1 MKVLF
6 VTNAYP
12 SPERPW
18 LGTAVRLQEQGLS
31 SLGVEVTILYL
42 NRTDAGQAVYLSA
55 LPLIKQKFTEGQFDI
70 LHVQFGGIQ
79 AFLGALAARDRCV
92 ITYHGTDLH
101 GGSPPSLQEKI
112 SYTIGIVC
120 SRLAVRMAG
129 ASIAVSQNLV
139 ENLPRKMA
147 RRIEIIPTGVDF
159 RVFRPIDKEY
169 ARMRLNLEQD
179 PHFVLFCDN
188 NNDPVKR
195 RDIADQAVELLQK
208 QGLNVNLLVMTHIPF
223 EEVPLYL
230 NAADV
235 LLVTSDKE
243 GSPNIVKEALACN
256 LPVVSVD
263 VGDVAEMIAG
273 VKSCRIVPRE
283 PDIVANTLAEIV
295 LTGVPSDG
303 REKRRNIIDN
313 EKVCERVMEVYKRV
327 LNRCS
332 EEAARP

>member
-6 VTNAYP
+6 LTNAYP
-12 SPERPW
+12 TPERPW
-18 LGTAVRLQEQGLS
+18 LGTAVRLQEEGLS
-31 SLGVEVTILYL
+31 SLGAEVAILYL
-42 NRTDAGQAVYLSA
+42 KRTEKGKFVYLSA
-55 LPLIKQKFTEGQFDI
+55 LPVIKQKFIKGQFDI
-70 LHVQFGGIQ
+70 LHVQFGGVQ
-79 AFLGALAARDRCV
+79 AFLGALTARDKCV

-101 GGSPPSLQEKI
+101 GGNPPSLQEKI
-112 SYTIGIVC
+112 SYMIGIFC

-139 ENLPRKMA
+139 ENLPRKIA

-159 RVFRPIDKEY
+159 RVFRPMDKAY

-179 PHFVLFCDN
+179 PYLVLFCDN

-195 RDIADQAVELLQK
+195 RDIAEQTVGLLQK
-208 QGLNVNLLVMTHIPF
+208 QGLNVSLLVMTHIPF

-230 NAADV
+230 NAADA
-235 LLVTSDKE
+235 LLVTSEKE

-273 VKSCRIVPRE
+273 VKSCRIVQRDPE
-283 PDIVANTLAEIV
+283 TIKDVLAEII

-303 REKRRNIIDN
+303 REKRRNVIDN
-313 EKVCERVMEVYKRV
+313 EKVCNRVMEVYKRV
-327 LNRCS
+327 VKRS
-332 EEAARP
+332 SKGAA